1 MYFLKQLLYIFSVEK
16 KVQKSILINKMQF
29 SPQDTFIIL
38 MLNSLES
45 FLFTFMNTNDHNFFL
60 LLLRET
66 KGLKLEFS
74 HQIIDTLIRG
84 WISRQISDEFW
95 NYLKVWLVFWSSWS
109 VPANLFLSCI
119 ISARIFGSSW
129 SASPRSNAS
138 CLNSS
143 SFLFKKGKN
152 YDRGNTR
159 SGFNLWFHE
168 FFVNS
173 ITKKITKRYVFL
185 IKIFVKL

>member
-84 WISRQISDEFW
+84 
-95 NYLKVWLVFWSSWS
+95 
-109 VPANLFLSCI
+109 
-119 ISARIFGSSW
+119 
-129 SASPRSNAS
+129 
-138 CLNSS
+138 
-143 SFLFKKGKN
+143 
-152 YDRGNTR
+152 
-159 SGFNLWFHE
+159 
-168 FFVNS
+168 
-173 ITKKITKRYVFL
+173 
-185 IKIFVKL
+185 

>member
-60 LLLRET
+60 LLRET

-84 WISRQISDEFW
+84 
-95 NYLKVWLVFWSSWS
+95 
-109 VPANLFLSCI
+109 
-119 ISARIFGSSW
+119 
-129 SASPRSNAS
+129 
-138 CLNSS
+138 
-143 SFLFKKGKN
+143 
-152 YDRGNTR
+152 
-159 SGFNLWFHE
+159 
-168 FFVNS
+168 
-173 ITKKITKRYVFL
+173 
-185 IKIFVKL
+185 